1 MLKIAL
7 PLLNQDLVQEAL
19 DGERRF
25 AFINV
30 WRPISTVECK
40 PLACCDAISV
50 NADELITF
58 SIHYADRVGENY
70 FASHREAHSCVYFPR
85 MTPDEALIIKQWD
98 SEGGLAKGKSDAEVR
113 RATFALHSAFTDP
126 SSPPSAKTARASR
139 CAWFWSTSELG
150 STPLLFSPSC
160 SLQFFCG
167 FPVVRWR
174 RRGRSSA
181 AFVDLFDSSPP
192 ARSARHGPFLFPTD
206 HPTPQ
211 QLGGKDARVKK
222 QAALHAALWLLV
234 QPAAFLHSRGR
245 VAGYL

>member
-1 MLKIAL
+1 VLKIAL

-181 AFVDLFDSSPP
+181 AFV
-192 ARSARHGPFLFPTD
+192 R
-206 HPTPQ
+206 
-211 QLGGKDARVKK
+211 
-222 QAALHAALWLLV
+222 
-234 QPAAFLHSRGR
+234 
-245 VAGYL
+245 

>member
-1 MLKIAL
+1 MTGATKVVAFDHNVRSDAGRTSGRRLRGGNQVQGPAPLVHGDYTAASAPRRLAQLAQAPKVNDVLKTAL

-70 FASHREAHSCVYFPR
+70 FASHREAHSWVYFPR

-126 SSPPSAKTARASR
+126 SSPPSAKDRESI
-139 CAWFWSTSELG
+139 E
-150 STPLLFSPSC
+150 
-160 SLQFFCG
+160 
-167 FPVVRWR
+167 VR
-174 RRGRSSA
+174 
-181 AFVDLFDSSPP
+181 
-192 ARSARHGPFLFPTD
+192 
-206 HPTPQ
+206 
-211 QLGGKDARVKK
+211 
-222 QAALHAALWLLV
+222 LV
-234 QPAAFLHSRGR
+234 L
-245 VAGYL
+245 VY